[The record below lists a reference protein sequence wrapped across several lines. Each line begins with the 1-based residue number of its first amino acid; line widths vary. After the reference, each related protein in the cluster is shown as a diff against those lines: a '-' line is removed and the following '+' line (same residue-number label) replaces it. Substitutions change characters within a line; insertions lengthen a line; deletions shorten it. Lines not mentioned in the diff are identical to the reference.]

1 MDNTDESERF
11 AALPLFVA
19 VIECGSFAAAGRKLG
34 LSKSAVSKRVSLLE
48 ARLGVRLLQ
57 RTTRRLHLTEAGAQ
71 YHAYARQALVLAREG
86 EDAIARLQSQ
96 PRGLLRISVPMVF
109 GRLHL
114 SPLAP
119 EFLAA
124 CPGVQLDMQMDDRMV
139 DLVEGGFDLAIRIG
153 HLPESSLIARRIA
166 PCRSVICAAPAYL
179 ARHGRPE
186 TPAQLAGHNC
196 LRYAYYRGGA
206 AWTLQGPDGPV
217 AVEPRGNYLVN
228 NSEALRDAL
237 LAGAGIA
244 QMPTFI
250 VGADLAAGRLLP
262 LLERYPLPL
271 HAVYAVFPERKHV
284 PAKVSAFLEFIDRR
298 LGGEPPP
305 WERAPTDFPAAAD

>member
-1 MDNTDESERF
+1 MS
-11 AALPLFVA
+11 
-19 VIECGSFAAAGRKLG
+19 
-34 LSKSAVSKRVSLLE
+34 
-48 ARLGVRLLQ
+48 
-57 RTTRRLHLTEAGAQ
+57 
-71 YHAYARQALVLAREG
+71 LAREG

-114 SPLAP
+114 PPLAP

-124 CPGVQLDMQMDDRMV
+124 HPGVQLDMQMDDRMV

-166 PCRSVICAAPAYL
+166 SCRSVICAAPAYL

-186 TPAQLAGHNC
+186 TPAELAEHNC
-196 LRYAYYRGGA
+196 LRYAYYRGGGMDA
-206 AWTLQGPDGPV
+206 ARPGRPGGRAATRQLPGQQQRGAARCAAGWRGHRPDAHLHRRP
-217 AVEPRGNYLVN
+217 
-228 NSEALRDAL
+228 
-237 LAGAGIA
+237 
-244 QMPTFI
+244 
-250 VGADLAAGRLLP
+250 DLAAGRLLP

-271 HAVYAVFPERKHV
+271 HAVYAVFP
-284 PAKVSAFLEFIDRR
+284 SASMCRQGAGLPEFIDRR

-305 WERAPTDFPAAAD
+305 WERKVPEATRLKHCPMGQLSPFPAEPS

>member
-1 MDNTDESERF
+1 MDNIGEGERF

-34 LSKSAVSKRVSLLE
+34 LSKSAVSKRILQLE

-57 RTTRRLHLTEAGAQ
+57 RTTRRLHLTEAGTL
-71 YHAYARQALVLAREG
+71 YHGYARRALSLAREG

-124 CPGVQLDMQMDDRMV
+124 HPGVQLDMQMDDRMV

-166 PCRSVICAAPAYL
+166 SCRSVICAAPAYL

-186 TPAQLAGHNC
+186 TPAELAEHNC

-206 AWTLQGPDGPV
+206 EWTLQGPDGRWACRHAAITRSTTARRCAMRCWLARASPRCPPSSSGRTWPPAGYCPCWSAIPCRCTRCTRCSPSASMCRPRCGPSWSSSTGGWAASRRHGNGKFLKRPV
-217 AVEPRGNYLVN
+217 
-228 NSEALRDAL
+228 
-237 LAGAGIA
+237 
-244 QMPTFI
+244 
-250 VGADLAAGRLLP
+250 
-262 LLERYPLPL
+262 
-271 HAVYAVFPERKHV
+271 
-284 PAKVSAFLEFIDRR
+284 
-298 LGGEPPP
+298 
-305 WERAPTDFPAAAD
+305 